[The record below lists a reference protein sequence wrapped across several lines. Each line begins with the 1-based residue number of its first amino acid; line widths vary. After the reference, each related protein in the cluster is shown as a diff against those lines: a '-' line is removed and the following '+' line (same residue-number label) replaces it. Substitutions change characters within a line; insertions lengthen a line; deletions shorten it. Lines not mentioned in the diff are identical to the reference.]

1 MAVVGGVV
9 QVVAYVLLTGAAAR
23 LIGGS
28 VAVGLFVGGLV
39 AMSSTSVVIK
49 CMD

>member
-1 MAVVGGVV
+1 M
-9 QVVAYVLLTGAAAR
+9 LTGFAAK

-28 VAVGLFVGGLV
+28 VALGLFVGGLV